1 MMEQVLE
8 EQSGE
13 EESLDKFAY
22 TKELQNTIKFWYQ
35 IIRTLAIVGMM
46 SVLVYIGIRILL
58 SSTAEQKSKYKELL
72 NDWLI
77 GMVLLFTMHYIMVFA
92 NIAVDNLTDLLK
104 NINPMGHVAIVPDEN
119 GAVEKELR
127 KWNFEFTET
136 ANDDGKKIYKNNGGG
151 HPYIEWHTDL
161 MGQLRIALQ
170 HNRDNSEEYIGYTI
184 MYIVMVIYTFV
195 FCLTYIKRVIYMAFL
210 TVISPLVA
218 LTYPIDKVNDGS
230 AQGFSYWFKEYIFN
244 LLLQPLH
251 LLIYTILISSAIS
264 FATKNIIYALVALG
278 FITQAEKIVRQ
289 MFNFSKASTPGV
301 FSGPAGAAMVMS
313 GMRWLMGNGPSGANG
328 GGKLP
333 GASGES
339 GTVTGN
345 ESKYMKT
352 KIDTE
357 NELKGLAGA
366 NNQTGQEITNVGRNV
381 RANRVNSSISEENRG
396 ESTSSSL
403 AERMRDAEL
412 EETPYIPDMEQLQMW
427 DNDIRNG
434 DNSSDGMNYSDEEY
448 RQILRDSGY
457 NDEDIAQIM
466 GDSNSTSL
474 ETESTIQDQSQQS
487 TELASEDE
495 TEVQTQNTDGGEIA
509 GEENGDKRSIK
520 RAIGNTLSEYGEG
533 MSYKIAQSIYNARP
547 GRTLGKAA
555 GAAFF
560 GSIGIAAGVA
570 SGDLKNV
577 GTYGVAGVAG
587 GAKLGG
593 GIVNSVSNTLHV
605 DGLDE
610 TAARA
615 YYGEEEFQNQA
626 REALILKKARQK
638 ETIDRIQEKQ
648 KVSRKE
654 ARKLAETYARDYMKE
669 KIYDVDDWISIEKL
683 KGKKVLDDNG
693 QETGRKYTREQA
705 IAVHK
710 EWKRSDIASKDE
722 DKGIAKVQTD
732 LNIKDK
738 KRAKAIYNNL
748 KRYDD
753 IRNG

>member
-333 GASGES
+333 GASGERC
-339 GTVTGN
+339 VP
-345 ESKYMKT
+345 
-352 KIDTE
+352 
-357 NELKGLAGA
+357 LH
-366 NNQTGQEITNVGRNV
+366 
-381 RANRVNSSISEENRG
+381 
-396 ESTSSSL
+396 
-403 AERMRDAEL
+403 
-412 EETPYIPDMEQLQMW
+412 PQL
-427 DNDIRNG
+427 I
-434 DNSSDGMNYSDEEY
+434 
-448 RQILRDSGY
+448 ILR
-457 NDEDIAQIM
+457 
-466 GDSNSTSL
+466 
-474 ETESTIQDQSQQS
+474 
-487 TELASEDE
+487 
-495 TEVQTQNTDGGEIA
+495 
-509 GEENGDKRSIK
+509 
-520 RAIGNTLSEYGEG
+520 
-533 MSYKIAQSIYNARP
+533 
-547 GRTLGKAA
+547 
-555 GAAFF
+555 
-560 GSIGIAAGVA
+560 
-570 SGDLKNV
+570 
-577 GTYGVAGVAG
+577 
-587 GAKLGG
+587 
-593 GIVNSVSNTLHV
+593 
-605 DGLDE
+605 
-610 TAARA
+610 
-615 YYGEEEFQNQA
+615 
-626 REALILKKARQK
+626 IL
-638 ETIDRIQEKQ
+638 
-648 KVSRKE
+648 
-654 ARKLAETYARDYMKE
+654 
-669 KIYDVDDWISIEKL
+669 
-683 KGKKVLDDNG
+683 N
-693 QETGRKYTREQA
+693 
-705 IAVHK
+705 
-710 EWKRSDIASKDE
+710 
-722 DKGIAKVQTD
+722 
-732 LNIKDK
+732 
-738 KRAKAIYNNL
+738 
-748 KRYDD
+748 
-753 IRNG
+753 